1 MKLTKFITAILFG
14 LLELNCIFARPISPH
29 NYRVKGLMMT
39 FNEDVGNGDVISS
52 SSKASYADSSNY
64 KNGFLSSNITDTGVN
79 EKDDDPSQE
88 DTDKYDEYISLIP
101 EESQKRLSGDNDYED
116 EQEVIYD
123 EIDVKCMKEKYVISS
138 AEELQ
143 QISDCSTIVGS
154 IKIASF
160 DNEIIDFGFISN
172 IRGDLQIANSSN
184 LVKIQGKIE
193 KICGN
198 FKLDTLT
205 SLGSISL
212 PLLQQVS
219 VIDWNVLP
227 VLSSVRFDK
236 GVNKVNSILISDTS
250 LTGFSGFDVNKLE
263 ILKINNNRYLERIES
278 NVKEITGELIVS
290 ANARYLELSLA
301 ELQSVKHLT
310 IRDVDKLNISNL
322 QIIEKTGEFIN
333 NRFEKLSLDK
343 LKLTG
348 NTLSLMDNDE
358 LKEIETPRLEE
369 VGGGLMIIDNKNLE
383 NINFLNEIK
392 SIGGA
397 IEFDGLFKNVELPK
411 LKIVKGSTLIRST
424 DDDFHCEK
432 WIKEE
437 MSRVITVGKIQCG
450 TKNENIIAGDRINGL
465 RTYKGNG
472 NIDSEDFESIYNN
485 DEDDDDIE
493 SGSNRNY
500 FDSGRGDKFK
510 SGNKYKFTED
520 SKNNKT
526 EKGKNDLSS
535 KFKNGGID
543 KELTNLSI
551 SLVKDGLFCKLLLT
565 FTILIGEVLLL
576 S

>member
-1 MKLTKFITAILFG
+1 MFY
-14 LLELNCIFARPISPH
+14 H
-29 NYRVKGLMMT
+29 
-39 FNEDVGNGDVISS
+39 
-52 SSKASYADSSNY
+52 
-64 KNGFLSSNITDTGVN
+64 
-79 EKDDDPSQE
+79 
-88 DTDKYDEYISLIP
+88 
-101 EESQKRLSGDNDYED
+101 
-116 EQEVIYD
+116 
-123 EIDVKCMKEKYVISS
+123 
-138 AEELQ
+138 
-143 QISDCSTIVGS
+143 
-154 IKIASF
+154 
-160 DNEIIDFGFISN
+160 
-172 IRGDLQIANSSN
+172 
-184 LVKIQGKIE
+184 
-193 KICGN
+193 
-198 FKLDTLT
+198 
-205 SLGSISL
+205 
-212 PLLQQVS
+212 
-219 VIDWNVLP
+219 
-227 VLSSVRFDK
+227 
-236 GVNKVNSILISDTS
+236 
-250 LTGFSGFDVNKLE
+250 GFDVNKLE

-437 MSRVITVGKIQCG
+437 MSRVITVV
-450 TKNENIIAGDRINGL
+450 

-472 NIDSEDFESIYNN
+472 NVDSEDFESIYNN

>member
-1 MKLTKFITAILFG
+1 MKLAKFITPILFG
-14 LLELNCIFARPISPH
+14 FLELQYIFARPISLH
-29 NYRVKGLMMT
+29 DYRVKGLMMT
-39 FNEDVGNGDVISS
+39 FNEDAGNGDVISS
-52 SSKASYADSSNY
+52 SSKASFGDSSNN
-64 KNGFLSSNITDTGVN
+64 KNSPLSSNITDTGV
-79 EKDDDPSQE
+79 KD
-88 DTDKYDEYISLIP
+88 K
-101 EESQKRLSGDNDYED
+101 SQKRLNGENDYND
-116 EQEVIYD
+116 EQEVVYD
-123 EIDVKCMKEKYVISS
+123 EIDVKCMKEKYVIAST
-138 AEELQ
+138 EELH

-184 LVKIQGKIE
+184 LVKIQGRIE

-263 ILKINNNRYLERIES
+263 ILKINNNRYLEKIES

-369 VGGGLMIIDNKNLE
+369 VGGGLMIIDNKNLK

-392 SIGGA
+392 SVGGA
-397 IEFDGLFKNVELPK
+397 IEFDGFFKNVELPK

-472 NIDSEDFESIYNN
+472 NIDLDDIESIY
-485 DEDDDDIE
+485 EDDDDIE
-493 SGSNRNY
+493 SGSNRDY
-500 FDSGRGDKFK
+500 FGSSRGDKFK
-510 SGNKYKFTED
+510 NGDQYKFTED

-526 EKGKNDLSS
+526 EKGKNDPSS
-535 KFKNGGID
+535 RFKNGGID
-543 KELTNLSI
+543 KELTNFSI
-551 SLVKDGLFCKLLLT
+551 SLVNDGLFYKLLLT